1 MNLFLALPKTY
12 YMVAQVM
19 TMSLVKVVT
28 MYWMV
33 VLVMIIYMRLSVSV
47 EGFAKVMDFN
57 SGDKIELKGAS
68 GNYSLMN
75 YNNNGISGIGI
86 YAKLSTGIMQ
96 IQYNELIAVVQNVAP
111 TLLNL
116 DNSNQFNYV

>member
-1 MNLFLALPKTY
+1 MMYL
-12 YMVAQVM
+12 MVE
-19 TMSLVKVVT
+19 
-28 MYWMV
+28 
-33 VLVMIIYMRLSVSV
+33 LVMIIYMRLSGAV
-47 EGFAKVMDFN
+47 EGFAKITDFN

-68 GNYSLMN
+68 SNYSLMS

-96 IQYNELIAVVQNVAP
+96 TQYNELIAVVQNVAP

-116 DNSNQFNYV
+116 SNSNQFNYV